1 MAQRDRELAEL
12 RADMQHLQEW
22 KKAAETSLE
31 HRNEQLHRCEEELK
45 KHKEELVLCR
55 AAADRVKLGDSEEAA
70 QAQAQEMHVLEAGS
84 LQVEAIQ
91 KETEDRLSEG
101 GQNFRESIADED
113 AKKGRGERR
122 QDVSAVVVLEMEVAR
137 LRREIV
143 ECQALNLSQV

>member
-31 HRNEQLHRCEEELK
+31 QRNEQLRQCQEELE
-45 KHKEELVLCR
+45 KHKEELVCCR
-55 AAADRVKLGDSEEAA
+55 AAADRAKLGDGEEAA
-70 QAQAQEMHVLEAGS
+70 QVQAQEMHVQEAGT

-91 KETEDRLSEG
+91 KETEDRLPEG
-101 GQNFRESIADED
+101 GQNFRESNADED
-113 AKKGRGERR
+113 SEKDRGKRR
-122 QDVSAVVVLEMEVAR
+122 EDVSAVVVLETEVAR

-143 ECQALNLSQV
+143 ECQALKLSQV